1 MKNVLIIIFLALILC
16 WSSGTNVQ
24 AQGYFNFGYGLG
36 MNFSSYD
43 GIVKPGYVNPNE
55 QITLSGKFT
64 KVNVVY
70 VPRYQFLQVD
80 DDFGLGVASYVE
92 LGMSF
97 YTAKE
102 SGPNVVSYSDVNDT
116 ETGFQIGVPVLI
128 EAAYGAGATEDS
140 DQSFGLFVGGG
151 VDLQYNFTKEDDGI
165 PGLVYGPTVG
175 GGIRF
180 GIVDNYMSIRTAYS
194 IPMVDYWKNQLTVQ
208 ILFHFY

>member
-1 MKNVLIIIFLALILC
+1 MKKVLFIMVLALNLC
-16 WSSGTNVQ
+16 WGSGTNVQ

-36 MNFSSYD
+36 VNFTSYD
-43 GIVKPGYVNPNE
+43 GVIKPGYANPNE

-70 VPRYQFLQVD
+70 VPRYQFLQLK
-80 DDFGLGVASYVE
+80 DDFGLGVASYIE
-92 LGMSF
+92 AGMSF
-97 YTAKE
+97 YT
-102 SGPNVVSYSDVNDT
+102 VNETGKNAINDAWDNSR
-116 ETGFQIGVPVLI
+116 TGFQFGIPLLV

-151 VDLQYNFTKEDDGI
+151 VDIHYNVTKDSDGI
-165 PGLVYGPTVG
+165 PGFVYGPTVG

-194 IPMVDYWKNQLTVQ
+194 IPMVDHWKNQFTVQ
-208 ILFHFY
+208 VLFHFY